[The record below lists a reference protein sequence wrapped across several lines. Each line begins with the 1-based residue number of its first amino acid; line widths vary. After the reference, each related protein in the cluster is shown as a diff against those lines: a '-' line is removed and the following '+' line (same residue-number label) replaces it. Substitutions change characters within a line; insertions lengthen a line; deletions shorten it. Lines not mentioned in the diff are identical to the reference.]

1 MAGILNAFEHQSLRM
16 KFSVSKPTSELPF
29 GPNIHFAY
37 QISSGQIRFIHH
49 SLSWIS
55 DGAHEAVDIS
65 HIKSQVQQDQIP
77 LILSAFEKFLQGTF
91 TGSVSICLETRVG
104 EKWIEITPFLAQIN
118 DEELL
123 LATVEDVTA
132 TAQNDGV
139 LIKYA
144 NQKNSILHMLAHD
157 LRGPLGA
164 ARAVVQTIRE
174 ENNHGLEIKTDHIAS
189 IIAQSINLIDDLIQ
203 RELLEATEVSL
214 VKKNLNIVKI
224 VNDYMD
230 ECRRS
235 NELSDRIFE
244 FHSTSEEILI
254 ELDNSKFMQVI
265 NNLISNALK
274 FTKSRGH
281 ISVSI
286 SETESTV
293 NLSVKDDGIG
303 IPQHLIPVLFD
314 KFTPAA
320 RMGLDGEPTIGL
332 GMSITKMIIEWHQ
345 GTISCQSTEG
355 IGTVISIILPKVSK
369 S

>member
-1 MAGILNAFEHQSLRM
+1 M
-16 KFSVSKPTSELPF
+16 KSSISKPSPELPF

-37 QISSGQIRFIHH
+37 HISSGQIRFIHH

-55 DGAHEAVDIS
+55 DGEREATDIS
-65 HIKSQVQQDQIP
+65 NIKNKIQQDQLPIV
-77 LILSAFEKFLQGTF
+77 LSAYEKFLQGNF
-91 TGSVSICLETRVG
+91 RGSIFVCLESKIG
-104 EKWIEITPFLAQIN
+104 EKWVKITPFLSQIN
-118 DEELL
+118 EEDLL
-123 LATVEDVTA
+123 LATIEDVTD

-164 ARAVVQTIRE
+164 ARAVVKTIRE
-174 ENNHGLEIKTDHIAS
+174 ENNDGLAVKTDHIAS

-224 VNDYMD
+224 VSDYMD

-235 NELSDRIFE
+235 NELSDRIFD
-244 FHSTSEEILI
+244 FYSSSEEIFI
-254 ELDNSKFMQVI
+254 DLDNSKFMQVI

-274 FTKSRGH
+274 FTRSGGH
-281 ISVSI
+281 INVSV

-293 NLSVKDDGIG
+293 NLKVTDDGIG
-303 IPQHLIPVLFD
+303 IPKHLIPVLFD

-320 RMGLDGEPTIGL
+320 RVGLDGEPTIGL
-332 GMSITKMIIEWHQ
+332 GMSITKLIIEWHQ
-345 GTISCQSTEG
+345 GTISCESTEG
-355 IGTVISIILPKVSK
+355 VGTTISITLPKASK